1 VASEIQWAQMVDE
14 RPRSML
20 KTVARLTTYWLFL
33 VWLLL
38 GFCFNV
44 VDVLDYLEDP
54 VTYNQVYRGPLSYQ
68 AVMWGWAVL
77 TGAALAL
84 QAVGWRTGS
93 FSAVAVAISA
103 AFVCS
108 LFVGWRFGI
117 FETCCG

>member
-1 VASEIQWAQMVDE
+1 
-14 RPRSML
+14 ML
-20 KTVARLTTYWLFL
+20 RTVARLAAYWLFL
-33 VWLLL
+33 AWLLL

-44 VDVLDYLEDP
+44 VDVLNYLEDP
-54 VTYNQVYRGPLSYQ
+54 VTYNQVYRDPLSYQ

-103 AFVCS
+103 AFVGS